1 MGGEIIFIL
10 ILNLFNY
17 YLIISALNVDS
28 IDTYRHIFQ
37 SFKFLL
43 FALNDRIMA
52 NKALFNSGIIHN

>member
-28 IDTYRHIFQ
+28 IETYRHMFQ
-37 SFKFLL
+37 SFKIF
-43 FALNDRIMA
+43 
-52 NKALFNSGIIHN
+52 IICTK